1 MNKIII
7 KTISTFLI
15 LVANL
20 NAIDIVRNNEIYYDD
35 MVTQIASSG
44 GAILFDEEINS
55 VEFTNADIFE
65 DLFRGNSIN
74 LNYNNA
80 KYSLQYNGVDNI
92 PNTLEA
98 WQDDGNGIPEL
109 GEINYNDI
117 SYFAYD
123 NIKMHISRRINK
135 NFRYALK
142 ISSSNFHINKAY
154 GFGLDL
160 SYYNVIMNRFSYR
173 FNIYDLVSFNW
184 WDSDRLELYIP
195 SSQLTINTN
204 ILNSTIGLS
213 VLLNNNEI
221 SYKVGSKVKLSE
233 NFQLFL
239 GRNDIYKLTS
249 GFRIKS
255 SFFCLSYAY
264 MIPIDNLPFNPSQ
277 QFSISIFIKQKIFNK
292 RIPLKP

>member
-1 MNKIII
+1 
-7 KTISTFLI
+7 
-15 LVANL
+15 
-20 NAIDIVRNNEIYYDD
+20 D